1 MRPQIVAPTNN
12 LPLYTFVWQ
21 S

>member
-12 LPLYTFVWQ
+12 LPLYTVVWQ